1 MCVTATMYMYV
12 YDVCTQG
19 RQELE
24 EIESGLDCKI
34 ITRISHEY
42 TYKEKHRP
50 KDESV
55 KPVTQ

>member
-1 MCVTATMYMYV
+1 MYMYV

-34 ITRISHEY
+34 IMRISHEY

-50 KDESV
+50 KDGSV